1 MEKKQSLSVSVT
13 KGRGSLNHNN
23 REFITKNVDADRI
36 KDNIT
41 YTKQT
46 IEEAYEACFG
56 KAVEE
61 YDTKQKRK
69 DRKIGSAKEY
79 LEKIRHSG
87 NKEKEFYEI
96 VVQVGNMQDCPV
108 GSELGD
114 AAKKILDDYMLSFA
128 ERNPNLYVFNAVMHL
143 DEKTPHLHI
152 DYIPIAREYKQGM
165 MARNSLDKALK
176 EMGIEVEGKVNKHN
190 NRNKCWQEKEKSV
203 IEDIMGRYD
212 IKRTA
217 DKGLHRE
224 HMTVEQYKATV
235 EQIHNEVKS
244 MPGKIEETSI
254 PFNKTKVM
262 VEKAELEK
270 LEKRSKLSMA
280 HEKAAKELIKE
291 SKDELKQIADMKEEA
306 VRYREKSKQSLSAAF
321 SKSEEILSWTED
333 KAEGILETARNEL
346 TFAEQEKEKYI
357 EKYNEQLEL
366 NERYEKLKEKQAA
379 SEKTIDALRNNIR
392 ILRIEK
398 SEIKQELDCLKKSVD
413 EKIKAATEPLQNT
426 VSELKARLNQIYHV
440 MGEIVKAV
448 GMLAYD
454 DTSYKASYNANLNS
468 RHKGLI
474 NAVCKY
480 ASDCARLHGY
490 DEIAKDMEEH
500 IGISPGVKGYLQKER
515 KRDRGMSL

>member
-23 REFITKNVDADRI
+23 REFVTKNVDTKRI

-41 YTKQT
+41 YTKQA
-46 IEEAYEACFG
+46 IEEAYDLCFG

-61 YDTKQKRK
+61 YDERQKRK
-69 DRKIGSAKEY
+69 DRKIGSAKDY

-108 GSELGD
+108 GSELGEV
-114 AAKKILDDYMLSFA
+114 AKKILDDYMLSFS

-152 DYIPIAREYKQGM
+152 DYIPIARGYKQGM

-176 EMGIEVEGKVNKHN
+176 EMGVEVEGKVNKHN
-190 NRNKCWQEKEKSV
+190 NRNKCWQEQEKNV

-224 HMTVEQYKATV
+224 HMTVDQYKATV

-244 MPGKIEETSI
+244 MPRQIEESSV
-254 PFNKTKVM
+254 PFSKTKVM
-262 VEKAELEK
+262 VEKSELEK
-270 LEKRSKLSMA
+270 LEKRSRLSMA

-291 SKDELKQIADMKEEA
+291 GKEELKQIAEMKEEA
-306 VRYREKSKQSLSAAF
+306 AQNRERSKESLSAAQNR
-321 SKSEEILSWTED
+321 SEEILSLTEY
-333 KAEGILETARNEL
+333 KAEGILRSAEIQRN
-346 TFAEQEKEKYI
+346 AVKRYKEDYI

-366 NERYEKLKEKQAA
+366 NERYEKLQEKYEAR
-379 SEKTIDALRNNIR
+379 EDTIDKLNVK
-392 ILRIEK
+392 IERLTHEK
-398 SEIKQELDCLKKSVD
+398 LEVQWELEMLKKAF
-413 EKIKAATEPLQNT
+413 EKKLKAATEPLNKKIE
-426 VSELKARLNQIYHV
+426 ELKDTVKQAYGYLACV
-440 MGEIVKAV
+440 VKAA
-448 GMLAYD
+448 GMLVYSEDAYR
-454 DTSYKASYNANLNS
+454 ANLTTKQRN
-468 RHKGLI
+468 LI
-474 NAVCKY
+474 DALSKY
-480 ASDCARLHGY
+480 VSVRARDHGF
-490 DEIAKDMEEH
+490 DDIADDVDKH
-500 IGISPGVKGYLQKER
+500 VNISNGILELLPKEK
-515 KRDRGMSL
+515 KRDKGMSR